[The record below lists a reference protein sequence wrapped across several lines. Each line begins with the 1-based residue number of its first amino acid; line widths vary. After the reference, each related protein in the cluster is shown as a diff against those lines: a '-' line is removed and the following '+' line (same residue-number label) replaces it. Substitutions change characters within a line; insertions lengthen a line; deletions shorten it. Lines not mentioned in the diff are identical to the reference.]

1 MLSVDVFY
9 KCVCWFITYAEASV
23 HSKMEKCINIFRER
37 QAVDSSENKSTS
49 ARLMQTAE
57 PSLMVKPSM
66 KTDKNIKYSDI
77 PFTQYQKRPDV
88 GKLKL
93 LS

>member
-1 MLSVDVFY
+1 
-9 KCVCWFITYAEASV
+9 
-23 HSKMEKCINIFRER
+23 
-37 QAVDSSENKSTS
+37 
-49 ARLMQTAE
+49 MQTAE

-93 LS
+93 LSWSQRQALKEIPLNFQPYKSILSHANKW